1 MFLHW
6 DEEVRNYEQM
16 KVGGELLNFS
26 QRKLLLLDQVD
37 INLTKMF
44 CDVTF
49 VRTSGKQPPEWM
61 KTVDDKNKK
70 YFNLPI
76 VWQHKL
82 QLLSQTIVILFT
94 KVPNLQC
101 QHVQE
106 ILPEYRWHLVQICLI
121 LNTLLPFMLTNIS
134 LKHLSWW
141 INDNFP
147 MSGGCLQE
155 FMYQ

>member
-1 MFLHW
+1 M
-6 DEEVRNYEQM
+6 
-16 KVGGELLNFS
+16 
-26 QRKLLLLDQVD
+26 DQVA

-44 CDVTF
+44 CDLTF
-49 VRTSGKQPPEWM
+49 VGTSEKQPPEWM
-61 KTVDDKNKK
+61 KTVENKNKK
-70 YFNLPI
+70 YLNLPI
-76 VWQHKL
+76 VWQHRL

-141 INDNFP
+141 INDNLSHEWRLP
-147 MSGGCLQE
+147 SRIYVSIANPLSMCKITP
-155 FMYQ
+155 